1 MIAML
6 QDKQYFNPPFNMKAI
21 GKPNTSFLNLLIYIF
36 LRVRTELSPNYT
48 VLKKE
53 KKTNE
58 MKISLQLSQKI
69 FLPK

>member
-21 GKPNTSFLNLLIYIF
+21 GKPNISFLNLLDKYFFPSKNWTFSELYGF
-36 LRVRTELSPNYT
+36 L
-48 VLKKE
+48 K

-58 MKISLQLSQKI
+58 MKISLQLSQKR
-69 FLPK
+69 